1 MSAGSNTRNTP
12 LRLAPGARVLI
23 RDAEWIVRRVD
34 KASDG
39 GQQLV
44 GDGLSELVRDKTAYF
59 LTRLEPDIRL
69 LDPAETELVQD
80 DSSSYRRS
88 LLYMESLLRQTV
100 PNDERIHIAH
110 QAAMDVVPYQLD
122 PALQALKQ
130 PRQRILIAD
139 AVGLGKTLEAG
150 ILVTELIQR
159 GRGKRILVL
168 TLKSML
174 TQFQK
179 EFWNRFTIPLTR
191 LDSIG
196 LQRVRSRIPS
206 NHNPFYYYDKT
217 IISIDTLKQDSEYRV
232 YLENAYWDIIII
244 DEAHNVAE
252 RGGGSRSQRARLAR
266 LLATRSDTLIM
277 LSATPHDGRARSFAS
292 LMNMLDPTAIAD
304 PEHYDKDDFRN
315 KGLVIRRFKKD
326 IQDQVD
332 SAFKERQ
339 VFRHHHPASAEEE
352 AAYAA
357 LLDIPFTRQGNYD
370 AAKPQ
375 ALLRISLQK
384 ALFSSPA
391 ACRDSVRN
399 RIGVLQ
405 RQQQKNES
413 READKA
419 IAAEIDALQQLDRHL
434 SAITPERYSKY
445 QALLTL
451 LRSAAFGWTGKV
463 TDDRLVIF
471 SERIETLHFLSAQ
484 LSADLNFKDRQ
495 VAILHGGLSD
505 IEQQSIVED
514 FGRPESPLRLLL
526 CSDVAAEGINLH
538 YLAHRLVHFDLPWSL
553 MVFQQRNGRIDRY
566 GQAQI
571 PRIDYLITNS
581 ANPTIRGDTRILEV
595 LQQKDDQAYQNIGD
609 PSAFMHVYDVQKEE
623 EITADAMAAGKI
635 AESFDAALQPVVDEG
650 EELLALFLGT
660 ADSSAAAAPDPVA
673 AAIDS
678 PVSLFASNFAF
689 AKAALTELNARG
701 ESLQVDYDETG
712 QQINLVAPDDL
723 RYRFSLLPREIVPDD
738 WRFQL
743 SEDQAAIRAEIARSR
758 QDESAWPKLHY
769 LWPLHPLMQWLN
781 DRMLISFGRH
791 KAPVLELPAGLAA
804 DESVFIISGQIPNR
818 KAQPLVYDWLAVCFQ
833 GRTFRRIESFA
844 ALRDRTGLGQQ
855 TIPNRGQSLQLEPL
869 RELLPQA
876 VAQAH
881 AEISKR
887 RDAFEAAIND
897 KLNAQVAE
905 LDRLRERQYR
915 QLERELGK
923 STQVDN
929 LKVSRRAQ
937 RRQAI
942 DKVFDDYYH
951 WIEDTLTTEREPYLQ
966 VVAVLLPVS

>member
-1 MSAGSNTRNTP
+1 
-12 LRLAPGARVLI
+12 
-23 RDAEWIVRRVD
+23 
-34 KASDG
+34 
-39 GQQLV
+39 
-44 GDGLSELVRDKTAYF
+44 
-59 LTRLEPDIRL
+59 
-69 LDPAETELVQD
+69 
-80 DSSSYRRS
+80 
-88 LLYMESLLRQTV
+88 
-100 PNDERIHIAH
+100 
-110 QAAMDVVPYQLD
+110 
-122 PALQALKQ
+122 
-130 PRQRILIAD
+130 
-139 AVGLGKTLEAG
+139 
-150 ILVTELIQR
+150 
-159 GRGKRILVL
+159 
-168 TLKSML
+168 
-174 TQFQK
+174 
-179 EFWNRFTIPLTR
+179 
-191 LDSIG
+191 
-196 LQRVRSRIPS
+196 
-206 NHNPFYYYDKT
+206 
-217 IISIDTLKQDSEYRV
+217 
-232 YLENAYWDIIII
+232 
-244 DEAHNVAE
+244 EAHNVAE

-505 IEQQSIVED
+505 IEQQSMVED

-538 YLAHRLVHFDLPWSL
+538 YLAHRLIHFDLPWSL

-595 LQQKDDQAYQNIGD
+595 LQQKDDQAYQNIG
-609 PSAFMHVYDVQKEE
+609 
-623 EITADAMAAGKI
+623 
-635 AESFDAALQPVVDEG
+635 
-650 EELLALFLGT
+650 
-660 ADSSAAAAPDPVA
+660 
-673 AAIDS
+673 
-678 PVSLFASNFAF
+678 
-689 AKAALTELNARG
+689 
-701 ESLQVDYDETG
+701 
-712 QQINLVAPDDL
+712 
-723 RYRFSLLPREIVPDD
+723 
-738 WRFQL
+738 
-743 SEDQAAIRAEIARSR
+743 
-758 QDESAWPKLHY
+758 
-769 LWPLHPLMQWLN
+769 
-781 DRMLISFGRH
+781 
-791 KAPVLELPAGLAA
+791 
-804 DESVFIISGQIPNR
+804 
-818 KAQPLVYDWLAVCFQ
+818 
-833 GRTFRRIESFA
+833 
-844 ALRDRTGLGQQ
+844 
-855 TIPNRGQSLQLEPL
+855 
-869 RELLPQA
+869 
-876 VAQAH
+876 
-881 AEISKR
+881 
-887 RDAFEAAIND
+887 
-897 KLNAQVAE
+897 
-905 LDRLRERQYR
+905 
-915 QLERELGK
+915 
-923 STQVDN
+923 
-929 LKVSRRAQ
+929 
-937 RRQAI
+937 
-942 DKVFDDYYH
+942 
-951 WIEDTLTTEREPYLQ
+951 
-966 VVAVLLPVS
+966 